1 MVDGNASGGTIVGVA
16 TRPRRHDHGGM
27 SALILVDRLPLHRW
41 RPFAASAMAATVIA
55 MVAAAGVW
63 ATGYAPPITRLAGA
77 DRYATSAAAAATY
90 ASPQTTVYVASGGGY
105 ADALSAAPLA
115 GAQGAPLLLVAP
127 TSIPAAIHAQLVRL
141 QPTNIVV
148 LGGPGVVSD
157 AVLTQ
162 LQALTTPAGG
172 AARVYGNDRY
182 ATSAAVLHTY
192 PTPGSTTP
200 RIYVVAGTDYP
211 DGLSAAALAGHQGA
225 PLALVQQS
233 AVPPL
238 VLTELQRLK
247 PASIVVLGGS
257 AVVSD
262 AVLAQLD
269 GLTTPAGGASR
280 IAGADRY
287 KTSALISQ
295 AGYPS
300 LPPASVVYVATGTGF
315 ADALSGAPLAAK
327 DGVPLLLVQPAALP
341 AAIGTEL
348 TRLDA
353 RSMVVL
359 GGDASVGGRVLLAM
373 SDDLDPN
380 APLPGACSVYPA
392 DNVWNVPVD
401 GLPVAADSADMIA
414 KIGLTSHLHADFDAV
429 GDGIP
434 YNIVAPSTPTSTVS
448 FTYSSESDHVAYPIP
463 PNPVIEGGS
472 DRHLLMVDPAA
483 CRLWELFAASKSGST
498 WHAGSGA
505 TWDLTSNALRP
516 AGWTSAD
523 AAGLPI
529 FAGLAR
535 YDELASGAI
544 LHALRFTASSTC
556 AGYIYPAEH
565 QAGSGTCSATSD
577 PPMGLRV
584 RLKASVDISAFGP
597 QAQVVLTALKTY
609 GMILADNGSPWYVSG
624 APDSR
629 WDDDDLHQLQTLHG
643 SDFEVVDTSGL
654 VNGP

>member
-1 MVDGNASGGTIVGVA
+1 M
-16 TRPRRHDHGGM
+16 
-27 SALILVDRLPLHRW
+27 
-41 RPFAASAMAATVIA
+41 
-55 MVAAAGVW
+55 
-63 ATGYAPPITRLAGA
+63 
-77 DRYATSAAAAATY
+77 
-90 ASPQTTVYVASGGGY
+90 
-105 ADALSAAPLA
+105 
-115 GAQGAPLLLVAP
+115 
-127 TSIPAAIHAQLVRL
+127 
-141 QPTNIVV
+141 
-148 LGGPGVVSD
+148 
-157 AVLTQ
+157 
-162 LQALTTPAGG
+162 
-172 AARVYGNDRY
+172 
-182 ATSAAVLHTY
+182 
-192 PTPGSTTP
+192 
-200 RIYVVAGTDYP
+200 IYVVAGTDYP

-225 PLALVQQS
+225 PLALVQQG
-233 AVPPL
+233 AIPPL

-247 PASIVVLGGS
+247 PASIVVLGGT

-300 LPPASVVYVATGTGF
+300 LPPASVVYVAAGTGF

-327 DGVPLLLVQPAALP
+327 DGVPLLLVQPTALP

-380 APLPGACSVYPA
+380 APLPGACSVYPS
-392 DNVWNVPVD
+392 DNVWNAPVD
-401 GLPVAADSADMIA
+401 GLPVAADSANMIA

-434 YNIVAPSTPTSTVS
+434 YNIVSPSTPTSTVS

-565 QAGSGTCSATSD
+565 QAGSGTCSATSE

-584 RLKASVDISAFGP
+584 RLKASVDISGFGP